1 MPPEPTC
8 SIAAYG
14 HRLQFFRAHNIHQF
28 THEFPGRTLAA
39 QFLRREYVIYRKRVL
54 IPADIG
60 VNHQIAR
67 PGAIQLLRFSSIAL
81 LNKEK
86 ARRAEQ
92 LPKIVMDL

>member
-1 MPPEPTC
+1 MALQLLLSIIYNIFSRNYIRITPE
-8 SIAAYG
+8 
-14 HRLQFFRAHNIHQF
+14 LQI
-28 THEFPGRTLAA
+28 T
-39 QFLRREYVIYRKRVL
+39 
-54 IPADIG
+54 
-60 VNHQIAR
+60 AR